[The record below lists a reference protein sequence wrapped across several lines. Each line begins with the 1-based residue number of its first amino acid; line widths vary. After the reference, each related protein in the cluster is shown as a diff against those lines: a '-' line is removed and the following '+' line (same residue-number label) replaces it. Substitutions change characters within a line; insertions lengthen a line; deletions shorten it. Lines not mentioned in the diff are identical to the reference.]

1 MKTNYLQHKK
11 RKNVIMI
18 MIFIPMKQISKVNIL
33 TMRIAMTRL
42 LSKRKT
48 TLKRKT
54 QEHLLP
60 KSRRKNKKISW
71 NI

>member
-42 LSKRKT
+42 LSKRKR